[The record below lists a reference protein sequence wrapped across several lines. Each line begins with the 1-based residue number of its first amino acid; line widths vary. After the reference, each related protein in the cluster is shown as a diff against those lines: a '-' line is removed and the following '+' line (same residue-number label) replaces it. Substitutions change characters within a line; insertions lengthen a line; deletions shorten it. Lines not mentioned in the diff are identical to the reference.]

1 MKKFTIIAVILFIFA
16 QTGKIQAQS
25 NGQLIGG
32 NIVNG
37 AVTGAI
43 LGTATM
49 GLQNDS
55 DWTPL
60 RVGVGAGL
68 LGGAGLAIYD
78 VATLP
83 QGQQFFISGSFN
95 DGTNTSVIILLDT
108 VYGSGLGAT
117 MGAAIALITNSS
129 FLEGVK
135 YGASAGAWAGFGYG
149 LVDAFALAERNR
161 DFVSEVFSRSS
172 LVELDTGIGN
182 IGLASPAI
190 FQTLSTGIES
200 LNYKVDFG
208 VNLVSLRGTF

>member
-83 QGQQFFISGSFN
+83 QGQQFFRSEERRVGN
-95 DGTNTSVIILLDT
+95 
-108 VYGSGLGAT
+108 AW
-117 MGAAIALITNSS
+117 
-129 FLEGVK
+129 K
-135 YGASAGAWAGFGYG
+135 YG
-149 LVDAFALAERNR
+149 
-161 DFVSEVFSRSS
+161 
-172 LVELDTGIGN
+172 
-182 IGLASPAI
+182 
-190 FQTLSTGIES
+190 
-200 LNYKVDFG
+200 
-208 VNLVSLRGTF
+208 

>member
-1 MKKFTIIAVILFIFA
+1 MKKFTTILIALFIIFSA
-16 QTGKIQAQS
+16 GKAHAQS
-25 NGQLIGG
+25 NGHLIGG

-83 QGQQFFISGSFN
+83 QGQQFFISGTFN

-108 VYGSGLGAT
+108 VYGAGLGAT
-117 MGAAIALITNSS
+117 MGAAVALISNSS
-129 FLEGVK
+129 FLDGVK

-149 LVDAFALAERNR
+149 LVDAFVLAEKNR
-161 DFVSEVFSRSS
+161 DFISDVFSRSS
-172 LVELDTGIGN
+172 LLEFETGFGN
-182 IGLASPAI
+182 LGLGEPAV
-190 FQTLSTGIES
+190 FQTLTTGVES
-200 LNYKVDFG
+200 LRYNLDIG
-208 VNLVSLRGTF
+208 VNVVSLRGTF